1 MKNQPLHYL
10 RVVFQIVR
18 KDLLAEWRGHQVLPV
33 MLVFALTMVFT
44 FNFALQLSPDLQAG
58 LSAGMLWISL
68 LFAATL
74 GLNRSVS
81 LERENRAIDGLRLIP
96 VDLSAVFF
104 GKTLANFLLTG
115 LVALALLP
123 IFELFYGRGFL
134 QPALIL
140 VVVLALGAY
149 TGLGTLL
156 ATLSVQT
163 RSQDVLLPV
172 LLLPLGLPMLIA
184 AVEASYGILSGE
196 TLVSQYVWL
205 LLLLA
210 GNILFSAVGLFLFEM
225 VLED

>member
-1 MKNQPLHYL
+1 MKNQALRYL

-18 KDLLAEWRGHQVLPV
+18 KDLLAEWRGHQVLPL
-33 MLVFALTMVFT
+33 MLVLALTMVFT

-68 LFAATL
+68 VFAAML

-81 LERENRAIDGLRLIP
+81 LEREKRAMDGLRLIP
-96 VDLSAVFF
+96 VDLSAIFF
-104 GKTLANFLLTG
+104 GKSLAHFFLTA
-115 LVALALLP
+115 LVALVLLP
-123 IFELFYGRGFL
+123 LFDLFYGQRFL

-140 VVVLALGAY
+140 VTGLALGAY
-149 TGLGTLL
+149 SGLGTLL

-172 LLLPLGLPMLIA
+172 LLLPLGLPFLIA
-184 AVEASYGILSGE
+184 AVEASYGVMAGE
-196 TLVSQYVWL
+196 TLAAQRVWL

-210 GNILFSAVGLFLFEM
+210 GNILFSAAGLFLFEM